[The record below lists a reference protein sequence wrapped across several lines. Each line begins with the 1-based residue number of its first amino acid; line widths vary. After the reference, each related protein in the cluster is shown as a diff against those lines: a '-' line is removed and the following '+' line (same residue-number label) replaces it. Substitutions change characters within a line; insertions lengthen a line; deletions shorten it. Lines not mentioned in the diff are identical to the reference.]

1 MTDYQSDRLDRI
13 EALVEKIGQRVD
25 SNARALEA
33 LTDNVNKWHQESQ
46 RDRSRLYQAMAQVT
60 QTQTQLAQTQTQLAQ
75 TQASFYERLDELD
88 QRQDDL
94 SHRQREIV
102 EILKLLTQ
110 KLQQ

>member
-13 EALVEKIGQRVD
+13 EALVE

-33 LTDNVNKWHQESQ
+33 MGDNVNKWQQESQ
-46 RDRSRLYQAMAQVT
+46 RDRSRLYQAM
-60 QTQTQLAQTQTQLAQ
+60 TQLAQ
-75 TQASFYERLDELD
+75 TQANFYERLDELE

-94 SHRQREIV
+94 SRRQREIV

-110 KLQQ
+110 KLQ